1 MLQCPI
7 IDIAMM
13 KEIRL
18 EVFGATPMWHN
29 LVGARSSCLNTEVLA
44 T

>member
-13 KEIRL
+13 KENQL
-18 EVFGATPMWHN
+18 MVLAATPMWHN
-29 LVGARSSCLNTEVLA
+29 LVGERNSCLNTEVLA